1 MDLQALIIQH
11 PQPAAQLI
19 LLFHGGHTTARA
31 MLPCA
36 QPLAQAFPQ
45 ALVACI
51 EAPYAVH
58 GSEARAWIPTELA
71 ADRAPDALAR
81 HVQDALPAFLQVV
94 LHWQTLTGVGPEATA
109 LVGFGQ
115 GATLVLE
122 STQTDSPPAS
132 RVVAMAGQFAT
143 LPHTDRYRGTIHFL
157 HGKSD
162 AVVPYQ
168 HTIAAAHRVR
178 DLGGDL
184 TAEVIPFI
192 GHELHAD
199 FIDACVE
206 KLSTHVS
213 RHLWEYAL
221 AHPQEPPVRH

>member
-1 MDLQALIIQH
+1 MDLQALIVQL
-11 PQPAAQLI
+11 PEPVQQLI
-19 LLFHGGHTTARA
+19 LLFHGEHTTARA

-36 QPLAQAFPQ
+36 QSLAQAFPQ

-51 EAPYAVH
+51 EAPYAAH
-58 GSEARAWIPTELA
+58 GTEARTWMPMDPAG
-71 ADRAPDALAR
+71 DHAPKALA
-81 HVQDALPAFLQVV
+81 HVVQEVLPAFLEVV
-94 LHWQTLTGVGPEATA
+94 RHWQTLSGVDPKATA

-122 STQTDSPPAS
+122 STQSDSPPAS

-143 LPHTDRYRGTIHFL
+143 LPDTDRYRGTLHFL

-162 AVVPYQ
+162 TVVPYQ

-184 TAEVIPFI
+184 TAEVIPFV

-199 FIDACVE
+199 FIAACVE
-206 KLSTHVS
+206 KLSTHIS
-213 RHLWEYAL
+213 KSLWDES
-221 AHPQEPPVRH
+221 VRAPNSATPD

>member
-1 MDLQALIIQH
+1 MDLQALIVQ
-11 PQPAAQLI
+11 QPASAAQLI
-19 LLFHGGHTTARA
+19 LLFHGTHTTARA

-51 EAPYAVH
+51 EAPYAID
-58 GSEARAWIPTELA
+58 GTAARSWMP
-71 ADRAPDALAR
+71 ADPALGPAPDALAR
-81 HVQDALPAFLQVV
+81 LVHEALPSFLQVV
-94 LHWQTLTGVGPEATA
+94 VHWQTQAGVGPEATA

-122 STQTDSPPAS
+122 STQSDSPPAS
-132 RVVAMAGQFAT
+132 RVVAIAGQFAT
-143 LPHTDRYRGTIHFL
+143 LPDTDRYRGTVHFL

-162 AVVPYQ
+162 TVVPYQ

-184 TAEVIPFI
+184 TAQVIPFV

-199 FIDACVE
+199 FIEACVD
-206 KLSTHVS
+206 KLITHVS

-221 AHPQEPPVRH
+221 ASPQEPPVRH